1 MRELFRNVQAF
12 TREGIRKIDVM
23 LDGGRLFTD
32 FAGNADKIID
42 LEGLYMFPG
51 FADVHVHFREPGFAY
66 KETIKTGSY
75 AAAHGGYTAVCTMPN
90 LKPAPST
97 LAALQQEIDIINR
110 DSIIHVY
117 PVGAVTMNQSG
128 RGELSDIEGIAPY
141 VCAFSDDGKG
151 IQSGELMREAMKRI
165 AAAGKFITAHCE
177 VESELI
183 PGGCIHDGE
192 YARKHGHVGINN
204 ASEFLEAARDIELA
218 QEIGCAFHVC
228 HVSTKESVD
237 LIRKAKHANNTHHA
251 SPHKTSPHTSAPHT
265 SRITAETAPHYLIFT
280 DMDLQESGS
289 WKMNPPIRSAQDRAE
304 LLRGI
309 ADGTI
314 DCIITDHAPHSQAEK
329 SRGLDGSAFGVV
341 GLETCFAAMYTH
353 VVRQGVISLERLL
366 EMLCVNPRKI
376 FALPGPQYIED
387 GCIADFVIMDL
398 GRKWTV
404 DPEKFLSMGKST
416 PFTGME
422 LCGETVATYVSGRK
436 VYDVQEGVVNHA

>member
-1 MRELFRNVQAF
+1 MREIFRNVQAF
-12 TREGIRKIDVM
+12 KREGIRKIDVM
-23 LDGGRLFTD
+23 LDGGKIYTD
-32 FAGNADKIID
+32 FSAGADRITD

-90 LKPAPST
+90 LKPTPST
-97 LAALQQEIDIINR
+97 LPNLQQELDIINR

-117 PVGAVTMNQSG
+117 PVGAITMNQSG
-128 RGELSDIEGIAPY
+128 RGELSHIEEIAPY

-165 AAAGKFITAHCE
+165 ADAGRFITAHCE
-177 VESELI
+177 VESELKA
-183 PGGCIHDGE
+183 GGCIHEGE
-192 YARKHGHVGINN
+192 YARKHGHVGINS
-204 ASEFLEAARDIELA
+204 ASEFLEVKRDIEIA
-218 QEIGCAFHVC
+218 EEIGCSFHVC
-228 HVSTKESVD
+228 HVSTKESVN
-237 LIRKAKHANNTHHA
+237 LIRTAKRYGA
-251 SPHKTSPHTSAPHT
+251 K
-265 SRITAETAPHYLIFT
+265 ITAETAPHYLIFT
-280 DMDLQESGS
+280 DMDLQESGD
-289 WKMNPPIRSAQDRAE
+289 WKMNPPIRSADDRAE

-314 DCIITDHAPHSQAEK
+314 DCIITDHAPHSEAEK
-329 SRGLDGSAFGVV
+329 SLGLDGSAFGVV

-353 VVRQGVISLERLL
+353 VVKTGVITLERLL

-376 FALPGPQYIED
+376 FGLSGAKYIENE
-387 GCIADFVIMDL
+387 CIADFVIMDL

-416 PFTGME
+416 PFSGME
-422 LCGETVATYVSGRK
+422 LQGETVATYVNGKK
-436 VYDVQEGVVNHA
+436 VYDRAGGILRNA

>member
-23 LDGGRLFTD
+23 LNGGKLFTN
-32 FAGNADKIID
+32 FTGQPEITTD

-51 FADVHVHFREPGFAY
+51 FADVHVHFREPGFSY

-97 LAALQQEIDIINR
+97 LAALQQELDIINR
-110 DSIIHVY
+110 DAIIHVY
-117 PVGAVTMNQSG
+117 PVGAITITQSG
-128 RGELSDIEGIAPY
+128 RGELARIEETAPY

-151 IQSGELMREAMKRI
+151 IQERELMRTAMKRI
-165 AAAGKFITAHCE
+165 AAAGRFITAHCE
-177 VESELI
+177 VESELK

-192 YARKHGHVGINN
+192 YARKHGHVGINSR
-204 ASEFLEAARDIELA
+204 SEFLEVARDIELA
-218 QEIGCAFHVC
+218 EEIGGSFHVC
-228 HVSTKESVD
+228 HVSTKESVN
-237 LIRKAKHANNTHHA
+237 LIRKAKHNGA
-251 SPHKTSPHTSAPHT
+251 K
-265 SRITAETAPHYLIFT
+265 ITAETAPHYLIFT
-280 DMDLQESGS
+280 DMDLHESGD
-289 WKMNPPIRSAQDRAE
+289 WKMNPPIRSADDRAE

-314 DCIITDHAPHSQAEK
+314 DCIITDHAPHSEAEK
-329 SRGLDGSAFGVV
+329 SRGLDDSAFGVV

-353 VVRQGVISLERLL
+353 VVREGVITLERLL

-387 GCIADFVIMDL
+387 GCSADFVIIDL
-398 GRKWTV
+398 GRKWRV

-422 LCGETVATYVSGRK
+422 LYGETIATYVSGRK
-436 VYDVQEGVVNHA
+436 VYDVQEGITAMREGENNA